1 MIMDEYDP
9 KIERRAEN
17 IMFIDETART
27 ANTAGAAFLN
37 LVHNPTLVDDLT
49 EAQRAAIFSD
59 LCLLGEPTQSPDPA
73 DYY

>member
-1 MIMDEYDP
+1 
-9 KIERRAEN
+9 
-17 IMFIDETART
+17 MFIDETART

-37 LVHNPTLVDDLT
+37 LVRNPTLVDDLA

-59 LCLLGEPTQSPDPA
+59 LGLLGERTQSSDPA